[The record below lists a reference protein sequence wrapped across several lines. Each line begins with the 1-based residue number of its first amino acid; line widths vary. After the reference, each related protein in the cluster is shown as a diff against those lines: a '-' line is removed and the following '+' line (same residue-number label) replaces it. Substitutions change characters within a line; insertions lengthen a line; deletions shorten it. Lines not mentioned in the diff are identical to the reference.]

1 MSSGVKGPRSY
12 RTSIR
17 RGDAP
22 EAVMTA
28 ARQLF
33 AAHGYQATS
42 IEDIAREA
50 GVARPTVYASVGTK
64 AEIFTALL
72 EAAIT
77 GGVQGE
83 DPEDQEWFRTT
94 LQAPTAREVIASQ
107 AHDVADIGGRVV
119 DLYRAAELGSGADPA
134 IAEVYARAESGR
146 RRAAGVVAS
155 ELKRRPEVCP
165 AWPVTE
171 IADLLAAVLSP
182 WSYRSLV
189 LDSGWAPAKWERWVA
204 RTLAHTLLH
213 DEPGHE
219 C

>member
-1 MSSGVKGPRSY
+1 
-12 RTSIR
+12 
-17 RGDAP
+17 
-22 EAVMTA
+22 MTA
-28 ARQLF
+28 ARRLF
-33 AAHGYQATS
+33 AEHGYQATS

-72 EAAIT
+72 ETAIT
-77 GGVQGE
+77 GGEQGG

-94 LQAPTAREVIASQ
+94 LQAPSARELITSQ
-107 AHDVADIGGRVV
+107 AHDVAEIGGRVV

-134 IAEVYARAESGR
+134 VAEVYARAEAGR
-146 RRAAGVVAS
+146 RRAAELVAV

-165 AWPVTE
+165 NWALAE
-171 IADLLAAVLSP
+171 ITDLIAAVLSP

-189 LDSGWAPAKWERWVA
+189 IEGGWESAKWERWATRALV
-204 RTLAHTLLH
+204 HSLLH

>member
-1 MSSGVKGPRSY
+1 MSSAVKGPRSY

-22 EAVMTA
+22 EAVMNA
-28 ARQLF
+28 ARRLF
-33 AAHGYQATS
+33 TERGYQATS

-64 AEIFTALL
+64 TEIFTALL

-77 GGVQGE
+77 GGEQGGE
-83 DPEDQEWFRTT
+83 AEDQEWFRTT
-94 LQAPTAREVIASQ
+94 LSAPTARELIVSQ

-134 IAEVYARAESGR
+134 IAEVYDRAEAGR
-146 RRAAGVVAS
+146 RRAATLVAT
-155 ELKRRPEVCP
+155 ELKQRPEVCP
-165 AWPVTE
+165 SWAVAE
-171 IADLLAAVLSP
+171 IADLLASVLSP

-189 LDSGWAPAKWERWVA
+189 LDSGWEPAKWERWAA

-213 DEPGHE
+213 DAPGHE